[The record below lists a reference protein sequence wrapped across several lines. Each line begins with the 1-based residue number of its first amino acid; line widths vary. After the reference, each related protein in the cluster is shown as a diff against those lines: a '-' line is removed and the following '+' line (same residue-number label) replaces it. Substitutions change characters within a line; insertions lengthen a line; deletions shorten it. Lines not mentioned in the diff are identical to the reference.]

1 MGETVGNILSGAA
14 KGAAM
19 GSVVPGIGTVI
30 GGAAGAALA
39 VAPEVGKWL
48 FGETGKQ
55 VAEQVAA
62 TVEAVTGTSDP
73 EAQRDV
79 LADPEKATE
88 LRVKL
93 LAIAGEREAA
103 RDAHHLA
110 MFRAAAEDRDAARK
124 AQATLVASGS
134 AMAWATPIISGVVL
148 FSFLGV
154 ILLIAIRGVP
164 AGAETIL
171 NILVGTLVAMAT
183 SVVSYYVGSSQ
194 GSASKEKLLA
204 SRRGESE

>member
-62 TVEAVTGTSDP
+62 TVEAVTGTPDP
-73 EAQRDV
+73 EMQAAA

-93 LAIAGEREAA
+93 LAIAAEREAA
-103 RDAHHLA
+103 RDAHLLA
-110 MFRAAAEDRDAARK
+110 MVKVDAADRDAARK
-124 AQATLVASGS
+124 ADAERTGVLRFATLYFSTAVFVLYAAVL
-134 AMAWATPIISGVVL
+134 AMGMFAYPA
-148 FSFLGV
+148 
-154 ILLIAIRGVP
+154 VP
-164 AGAETIL
+164 PDD
-171 NILVGTLVAMAT
+171 MAT
-183 SVVSYYVGSSQ
+183 LRTVFVAAVFYWVGSSR
-194 GSASKEKLLA
+194 GSAAKDEKKPGA
-204 SRRGESE
+204 SA